1 MIWSSI
7 FGTGGYA
14 DVSARAA
21 GVGLPARGPRYREAG
36 AGSVRVKPRLQSS
49 RPGSSVLSAEKPL
62 RKRRQSIARSLRHG
76 RILIFLGICL
86 GCPSH
91 TAFFSHKTG
100 AGRGGEKEGTRL
112 EKAEPWRE
120 LGRRGARRTCSP
132 QVKPAL
138 NHKTPS
144 PQALVSF
151 VRSPAR
157 RLQ

>member
-1 MIWSSI
+1 MHAAHRALGLTK
-7 FGTGGYA
+7 GTPERGSPRVRGDQFRVPGDSKMGLAQRGWGSRKDGPTTPPPPHCAHSLSCTRCPWRTHRPLGPVPPPEPQAGCALCLGGYT
-14 DVSARAA
+14 VQW
-21 GVGLPARGPRYREAG
+21 GE
-36 AGSVRVKPRLQSS
+36 
-49 RPGSSVLSAEKPL
+49 
-62 RKRRQSIARSLRHG
+62 
-76 RILIFLGICL
+76 GIQI
-86 GCPSH
+86 
-91 TAFFSHKTG
+91 
-100 AGRGGEKEGTRL
+100 KEGTRL

-151 VRSPAR
+151 VRSPPR